1 VVPDVEGSNPS
12 CRPSDRQFLCNLSNR
27 VASANRM
34 LRFSAFIC
42 FLAAAAS
49 LASAQTTLFPTSSS
63 SSDQP
68 INAKQRAD
76 WFALST
82 FGPESL
88 AGGVISAGWGTLFN
102 RPREYGTHWEGFGK
116 RYGMR
121 LTGVSVSNAT
131 EASIGAIWGE
141 DPRYVR
147 CQSESFG
154 GRVGHVVKMTFVAR
168 NRQGQLRPAYARY
181 IAIPG
186 NNFISNA
193 WRADSE
199 ATVGNASLRTVLGF
213 VGRMSGNAFQEFW
226 PDVRQHFTR
235 K

>member
-1 VVPDVEGSNPS
+1 MSPVRSVTYVSSRTNEI
-12 CRPSDRQFLCNLSNR
+12 CNLCDR
-27 VASANRM
+27 AASSYRM
-34 LRFSAFIC
+34 FRSSAGILI
-42 FLAAAAS
+42 LAAAAS

-68 INAKQRAD
+68 ITARQRAD

-82 FGPESL
+82 FGPESV

-102 RPREYGTHWEGFGK
+102 KPREYGTHWDGFGQ

-121 LTGVSVSNAT
+121 LTGVSVSNAM
-131 EASIGAIWGE
+131 EASLGAIWGE

-147 CQSESFG
+147 SRSESFG
-154 GRVGHVVKMTFVAR
+154 GRVGHVVKMTFVAQD
-168 NRQGQLRPAYARY
+168 RQGQLRPAYARY
-181 IAIPG
+181 IAISG

-213 VGRMSGNAFQEFW
+213 MGRMSRNAFQEFW
-226 PDVRQHFTR
+226 PDVRQRFFR
-235 K
+235 Q